1 VPRVPLNI
9 RVPSDLLQALKERA
23 GQEGTTVTELLV
35 RGARALLGLPA
46 AKPKASTIEERVQAL
61 EDKLEEIER
70 KDATDSV

>member
-1 VPRVPLNI
+1 
-9 RVPSDLLQALKERA
+9 
-23 GQEGTTVTELLV
+23 V

-70 KDATDSV
+70 KDAMDSA